1 MTISE
6 RISYVKGLADGMKLD
21 TESNEGK
28 LISAIIDILADI
40 SEEIDAINEE
50 QFDMADQLDEVDE
63 DLSTLEEIIYDDD
76 EDECECGC
84 GCGPDCDCGCQ
95 EGLECTC
102 GGDCDCGCGD
112 DELYE
117 VTCPNCNDVIYLDA
131 EMLDE
136 DGIACPNCVTDLEFE
151 FECDCDCDCDCAEEE

>member
-6 RISYVKGLADGMKLD
+6 RIAYVKGLAEGMKLD

-28 LISAIIDILADI
+28 IISSIIDILADI

-50 QFDMADQLDEVDE
+50 QFNIADQLDEVDE
-63 DLSTLEEIIYDDD
+63 DLSTLEEIIYDEDD
-76 EDECECGC
+76 EECDCGC

-95 EGLECTC
+95 DGYECTC
-102 GGDCDCGCGD
+102 HD
-112 DELYE
+112 DEDDIFE

-131 EMLDE
+131 EMLE
-136 DGIACPNCVTDLEFE
+136 EEGIACPNCGTDLEFE
-151 FECDCDCDCDCAEEE
+151 FDCDCECDCGCQDDDKE

>member
-28 LISAIIDILADI
+28 LIAAILDILGDI

-50 QFDMADQLDEVDE
+50 QFNIADQLDEVDE
-63 DLSTLEEIIYDDD
+63 DLSTLEEIIYDD
-76 EDECECGC
+76 EEC
-84 GCGPDCDCGCQ
+84 D
-95 EGLECTC
+95 
-102 GGDCDCGCGD
+102 GDCDCCDEDCDCCD
-112 DELYE
+112 DDLYE

-131 EMLDE
+131 EMLE
-136 DGIACPNCVTDLEFE
+136 EEGITCPNCGTDLEFD
-151 FECDCDCDCDCAEEE
+151 FDCDCDCADEE

>member
-6 RISYVKGLADGMKLD
+6 RIAYVKGLAEGMKLD

-28 LISAIIDILADI
+28 IISAIIDILADI

-50 QFDMADQLDEVDE
+50 QFNIADQLDEVDE
-63 DLSTLEEIIYDDD
+63 DLSTLEEIIYDEDD
-76 EDECECGC
+76 EDECDCGC

-95 EGLECTC
+95 DGYECTC
-102 GGDCDCGCGD
+102 HD
-112 DELYE
+112 DEDIFE

-131 EMLDE
+131 EMLE
-136 DGIACPNCVTDLEFE
+136 EEGSACPNSGTNLEFE
-151 FECDCDCDCDCAEEE
+151 FDCDCECDCGCQDEDEE